1 VEQNIQAVAKQRAKN
16 SLYGFGFGCFA
27 LAGIALARPQYAKI
41 AVVLA
46 VVGTVLV
53 VPLIVVNGA
62 NTWRLRGSY
71 RSFNKFVYI
80 TLASA
85 FRAINTTKSASNTAT
100 ALNPFQSFA
109 SKRSNA
115 SFALDAAVDALSAN
129 QDTQTMRQGERVEY
143 MFASLSQNQ
152 PTQNVQQT

>member
-1 VEQNIQAVAKQRAKN
+1 MEQNIQEIAKQRAKN
-16 SLYGFGFGCFA
+16 SLYGFGFACFA

-46 VVGTVLV
+46 VIGTVLAL
-53 VPLIVVNGA
+53 PLIVVNSA
-62 NTWRLRGSY
+62 NARRLRTSY

-80 TLASA
+80 SIPSV
-85 FRAINTTKSASNTAT
+85 FRAINTTKSASNAAT

-143 MFASLSQNQ
+143 MFASLTQSQ
-152 PTQNVQQT
+152 PTQNMQ